1 MTIAKAVLEQ
11 LFALDL
17 SACEVTICLASSS
30 KDEALPRF
38 ERLLLS
44 TELTEVFRS
53 VATYNLA
60 HYKREHSTGNL
71 VLRSYAV
78 ESKPDSYEVEHLD
91 LSAYES
97 ILEQV
102 SPLSALADLE
112 LFQEDERFVSGLRFY
127 VIAVQPPSGDPVYFF
142 RLYTAKKMLER
153 SRLFAIVFNDG
164 VYDRITE
171 PMFLFDHNI
180 DCVSYNNIIFIFK
193 KENFYEIFRFF
204 EMIRKVA
211 KATLD
216 TIRATVPI
224 LNFDEFAR
232 DCESHLAKLEK
243 LRNIAAKPYWGK
255 ITIENIKKVIERN
268 KLAVKIA
275 QTDAGEMLVYDPSD
289 KWVLLKLLDDD
300 YLWSLMTGH
309 GYEVTGKR
317 ELEEH

>member
-112 LFQEDERFVSGLRFY
+112 LFQEDERFVS
-127 VIAVQPPSGDPVYFF
+127 
-142 RLYTAKKMLER
+142 
-153 SRLFAIVFNDG
+153 
-164 VYDRITE
+164 
-171 PMFLFDHNI
+171 
-180 DCVSYNNIIFIFK
+180 
-193 KENFYEIFRFF
+193 
-204 EMIRKVA
+204 
-211 KATLD
+211 
-216 TIRATVPI
+216 
-224 LNFDEFAR
+224 
-232 DCESHLAKLEK
+232 
-243 LRNIAAKPYWGK
+243 
-255 ITIENIKKVIERN
+255 
-268 KLAVKIA
+268 
-275 QTDAGEMLVYDPSD
+275 
-289 KWVLLKLLDDD
+289 
-300 YLWSLMTGH
+300 
-309 GYEVTGKR
+309 
-317 ELEEH
+317 